1 MQRVII
7 LILGFILMSAVSAQ
21 AKILAAVSI
30 APQAYF
36 LKQIAGD
43 RAEVVVMVPP
53 GADAHTYEPK
63 PRQLADLGRAAVYF
77 AIGMDFE
84 KAWLPRFA
92 AANPTMAIVHT
103 DAGID
108 KLPMTAHDHAVEEHG
123 NDKAKAEKGH
133 GHGKAESEKDHDHDA
148 AKTGEKHGHEKA
160 EAGHDHG
167 QAAAGHGHHHD
178 GEPDPHVWLSPK
190 LAKVLGASMRDA
202 LAKADPEGAAA
213 YAAGYARFAAACDAL
228 DADIGKSFA
237 DLPPGGHK
245 FMVFHPSWGYFAR
258 DYGLTQVPVEQLGRE
273 PGPKALAALLKEAKA
288 DGVKVVFVQP
298 QLSASQAE
306 TIAKGIGG
314 TTAAID
320 PMAEDWPAGLRGA
333 AKALRQGLV
342 GQTEAK

>member
-1 MQRVII
+1 MQRLTF
-7 LILGFILMSAVSAQ
+7 LILGFVFLSVAPVQ
-21 AKILAAVSI
+21 AKLLAAVSI

-43 RAEVVVMVPP
+43 RADVVVMVPA

-63 PRQLADLGRAAVYF
+63 PRQLADLGKAAVYL

-84 KAWLPRFA
+84 NAWLPRFA
-92 AANPTMAIVHT
+92 SVNPKMAIVAT

-108 KLPMTAHDHAVEEHG
+108 KMSMAAHEHAAEEDGH
-123 NDKAKAEKGH
+123 DKAPSG
-133 GHGKAESEKDHDHDA
+133 KDHDHDT
-148 AKTGEKHGHEKA
+148 AKPADQHGHDEAKA
-160 EAGHDHG
+160 VEGHDR
-167 QAAAGHGHHHD
+167 HD

-190 LAKVLGASMRDA
+190 LAKVIGASMRDA
-202 LAKADPEGAAA
+202 LVKADPAGAAD
-213 YAAGYARFAAACDAL
+213 YAAGYERLAAACDAL
-228 DADIGKSFA
+228 DADIRKSFA
-237 DLPPGGHK
+237 DLPPGEHK

-258 DYGLTQVPVEQLGRE
+258 DYGLTQEPIEQLGRE
-273 PGPKALAALLKEAKA
+273 PGPKVLAALIKEARA

-298 QLSASQAE
+298 QMSATQAA
-306 TIAKGIGG
+306 TIATGIGG

-320 PMAEDWPAGLRGA
+320 PLAGDWPAGLLGA